1 VKRFLPAL
9 ILSLITAAAVGFI
22 YKDKLLAKLGGE
34 AMTAEQKAPA
44 FGHRGGHGAGTG
56 RPVSILACAAETAAV
71 PVYLYGVGTVGA
83 YNKATVRAQVSGRL
97 ISVEFQEGQ
106 TIKKG
111 DVLARIDPAHY
122 QAAYDQAAAKK
133 AMNEAAQENAVAD
146 LKRLETLARSN
157 YTSEQAADAQRAKVA
172 QLRAQI
178 RQDEAA
184 IESARTDLEYTVIRA
199 PIDGRTGIREVD
211 VGNLVTPGDAGG
223 IATIAQ
229 LQPISVIFTL
239 PETHISELIQA
250 KAAGRVA
257 LRASVGGKVIGEG
270 ALEVIDNRI
279 DQNTGTIRLK
289 GTFPNRPITLWPGQF
304 VNVRLHLKTLEDAT
318 VIPSAAVQQGVSG
331 QFVYRIEPDR
341 TVKLTPVE
349 IAREDENRAV
359 VATGIQAGDK
369 VAISGFANL
378 KDGAKIVVDDTQGT
392 GSAPD
397 GETPATPEGVSGSGD
412 GRTTTGTQN
421 GEGERLKAAQRET
434 GQ

>member
-34 AMTAEQKAPA
+34 ATTAEEKAPA
-44 FGHRGGHGAGTG
+44 FGHRGGHGAGTD
-56 RPVSILACAAETAAV
+56 RPVSILARAAETAAV

-83 YNKATVRAQVSGRL
+83 YNKATVRAQVGGRL

-106 TIKKG
+106 TVKKG

-133 AMNEAAQENAVAD
+133 VMNEAALENALAD
-146 LKRLETLARSN
+146 LKRLETLAKSN

-229 LQPISVIFTL
+229 LQPISVVFTL
-239 PETHISELIQA
+239 PEIHISELIEA
-250 KAAGRVA
+250 KAAGRVG
-257 LRASVGGKVIGEG
+257 LRASVGGKTIGEG
-270 ALEVIDNRI
+270 ALEVIDNMI

-318 VIPSAAVQQGVSG
+318 VVPSAAVQQGVSG

-349 IAREDENRAV
+349 IAREDEDWAV
-359 VATGIQAGDK
+359 VALGIQADDK
-369 VAISGFANL
+369 VAVSGFANL
-378 KDGAKIVVDDTQGT
+378 KDGAKVVVDDTQGT
-392 GSAPD
+392 GTAPE
-397 GETPATPEGVSGSGD
+397 GKAPATPEGTSGSGD
-412 GRTTTGTQN
+412 GRTTTGTQS